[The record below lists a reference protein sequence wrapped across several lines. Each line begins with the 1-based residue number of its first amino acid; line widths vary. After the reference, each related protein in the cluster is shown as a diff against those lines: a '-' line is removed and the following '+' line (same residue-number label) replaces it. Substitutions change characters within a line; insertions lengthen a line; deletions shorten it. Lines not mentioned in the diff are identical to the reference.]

1 MTASTE
7 ITTPATVPEVIH
19 HRKWTDYFTFCT
31 DHKVIGIQYLVTAFL
46 FFFIGGAFAEVLR
59 TELATP
65 DPDFVSP
72 ELYNQFM
79 TMHGTIMIFLWIVPV
94 GAGFANYLIPL
105 MIGAEDM
112 AFPRLNAVAFWLN
125 PPGGLLLLSSF
136 FVGAPQSGWTSYPP
150 LSLISGKWG
159 EELWILSLLLIG
171 TSSILGSIN
180 FITTILKMRIP
191 EMDLYSMPLFCW
203 AMLATSTLVLL
214 STPVLAS
221 ALVLL
226 SFDLIAGTSFFNPAG
241 GGDPVVYQHMF
252 WFYSH
257 PAVYIMILPFFGT
270 ISEIL
275 PVHAR
280 KPIFGYRA
288 IAYSSLTICFLG
300 LIVWAHHMFTSGTP
314 GWLRMFFMA
323 ATMLIAVPTGIKIF
337 SWCATLWGGK
347 LSLNTSLLFGI
358 GFLSSFLIGGLT
370 GIMLASVPFDIHVH
384 DTYFVVGH
392 FHYVLFG
399 GTAMALFSAVYHWFP
414 KMTGRMYNET
424 LGRIHFVLSF
434 IGLNLTFMPMH
445 ELGLLGMNRRIALY
459 DVQFQ
464 DLNVLST
471 AGAYILGI
479 SSIPFAINMV
489 WSAFKGQPAGRN
501 PWRALT
507 LEWQTSS
514 PPIIENF
521 EEMPILW
528 SGPYDYGIDMEESEL
543 VSRKPDLIRS
553 TIEHILHSSKEIP
566 VLFIRIGFKV
576 LAFTQFFKD
585 FFLPF
590 GGQLSGE
597 NRWIKLAE
605 LIPWDELEDDYASQF
620 CKGFGAPAKPF
631 RMALGA
637 LIIKARLG
645 ITDEEL
651 VEQIKENPY
660 LQFFIGLEGFQ

>member
-399 GTAMALFSAVYHWFP
+399 GTAMALFAAVYHWFP

-528 SGPYDYGIDMEESEL
+528 SGPYDYGIDAPTITVL
-543 VSRKPDLIRS
+543 IWKNRKQRNQYKI
-553 TIEHILHSSKEIP
+553 SSLKW
-566 VLFIRIGFKV
+566 VRNRNN
-576 LAFTQFFKD
+576 
-585 FFLPF
+585 
-590 GGQLSGE
+590 QLSV
-597 NRWIKLAE
+597 ISYQL
-605 LIPWDELEDDYASQF
+605 S
-620 CKGFGAPAKPF
+620 
-631 RMALGA
+631 
-637 LIIKARLG
+637 
-645 ITDEEL
+645 
-651 VEQIKENPY
+651 VH
-660 LQFFIGLEGFQ
+660 